1 MSAFEQTVNVLIKF
15 IGLFLN
21 EHVIHE
27 SILLHNALSVLNHVA
42 CSVDGQEKLF
52 IGRAGAI
59 EVKSLVYMLIIFK
72 ESIFCFRLL

>member
-15 IGLFLN
+15 IQLFLN
-21 EHVIHE
+21 DHVVHDP
-27 SILLHNALSVLNHVA
+27 ILLQNALSVLNHVA

-59 EVKSLVYMLIIFK
+59 EVKQKTLFFVFV
-72 ESIFCFRLL
+72 F